1 MISLLAA
8 CGSNGANT
16 DVPSGG
22 EEIDIYSTQE
32 EAKTKAQNDLTTGL
46 QTAVDGFKGAEA
58 FSLESKTSASAKVG
72 FDAALDLSSV
82 APMLKLKEDEAK
94 NLPVTLNA
102 EAEGKATLA
111 AGVGGFGE
119 TAKAE
124 DFVAY
129 AKLNDTQGKLKLDY
143 SVPEAI
149 FPMLTAIL
157 GNYVK
162 IDLSSFKAS
171 NSFSYTLDNTN
182 ASAYVTDNKL
192 YFDASNPNIEKFY
205 NQIAATEFV
214 PSEDEEEEAF
224 KLPSYSELLESIGL
238 TELKGFIDLAKA
250 GVKIDPSSVDVSKIL
265 PNAETIKEFP
275 AVIDQAKDVF
285 QALNLKAFNYKADS
299 KYAVAFKF
307 GLNKTGLEALYIAAT
322 AAATSGQEGSE
333 KTYPATLSELLEQ
346 YGVTINAF
354 DVKFSV
360 ALAKDGGIEAGASCN
375 IDVKADLTKALE
387 AAVGASVTSMV
398 TKADL
403 TFKASFDESFAFKKA
418 STADVKAALPASFE
432 GYKEVV
438 FPSKREAE

>member
-8 CGSNGANT
+8 CGSNGVNT
-16 DVPSGG
+16 DVPAGG
-22 EEIDIYSTQE
+22 EELDIYSTQE
-32 EAKTKAQNDLTTGL
+32 EAKTKAQNDLTDGL
-46 QTAVDGFKGAEA
+46 ETAFDGFEGAEA
-58 FSLESKTSASAKVG
+58 FALESKTSASAKVG
-72 FDAALDLSSV
+72 LDAALDLSSF
-82 APMLKLKEDEAK
+82 ATFLKLKEEDAK

-102 EAEGKATLA
+102 EVGGKATLT
-111 AGVGGFGE
+111 AGVGGLGK

-129 AKLNDTQGKLKLDY
+129 GKLNDVEGNLKFDY

-149 FPMLTAIL
+149 FPMLTGLL

-162 IDLSSFKAS
+162 IDLSSIKAS
-171 NSFSYTLDNTN
+171 NSFSYNLDKSN
-182 ASAYVTDNKL
+182 ASAYVTDSKL
-192 YFDASNPNIEKFY
+192 YFDASNSNIEKFY

-214 PSEDEEEEAF
+214 ASEDEEEGF
-224 KLPSYSELLESIGL
+224 KLPSYSDLLETIGL

-250 GVKIDPSSVDVSKIL
+250 GVKIDPSSVDVSSIL
-265 PNAETIKEFP
+265 PNAETLKEFP
-275 AVIDQAKDVF
+275 AVLDQAKDVL

-307 GLNKTGLEALYIAAT
+307 GLNKAGLESLYVAAT

-333 KTYPATLSELLEQ
+333 KTYPATLSEFLDQ

-354 DVKFSV
+354 DVEFSV

-375 IDVKADLTKALE
+375 IDVKADLAKALE
-387 AAVGASVTSMV
+387 NYAAGYSSMV
-398 TKADL
+398 KKADFS
-403 TFKASFDESFAFKKA
+403 FKASFEESFNFKKVN
-418 STADVKAALPASFE
+418 TTDVKAALPASFE

-438 FPSKREAE
+438 FPSNGEAE